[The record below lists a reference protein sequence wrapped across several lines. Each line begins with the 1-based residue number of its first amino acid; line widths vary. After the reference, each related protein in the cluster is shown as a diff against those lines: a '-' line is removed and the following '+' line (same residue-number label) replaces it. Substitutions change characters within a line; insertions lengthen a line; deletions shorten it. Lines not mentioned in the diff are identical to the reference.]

1 MITWINLFKKEDQR
15 GYVKIVEDQCNPFP
29 LFLPRNLE
37 VEILVRWV
45 EL

>member
-1 MITWINLFKKEDQR
+1 MMMWINLFKKEYHR
-15 GYVKIVEDQCNPFP
+15 EFVKTIEDLCNPFP
-29 LFLPRNLE
+29 LFLPRNLG

>member
-1 MITWINLFKKEDQR
+1 MITWINLFKKEDQC
-15 GYVKIVEDQCNPFP
+15 GFVKIIEDRCNPFP
-29 LFLPRNLE
+29 LFLLRNLG

>member
-1 MITWINLFKKEDQR
+1 MITWINLFKTEDYR
-15 GYVKIVEDQCNPFP
+15 ELLKIVKDRWNLYP
-29 LFLPRNLE
+29 LFLPRNLG